1 MALGWALLF
10 LGVGSSGAASPLQ
23 EPGGARGNSALHDVL
38 RATREPGW
46 SSSSLDLEAWADL
59 LDAGEVA
66 DVLGFERVPEAH
78 DLPRQTL
85 SEPQRDLLLDAC
97 AARPALGRQVGA
109 HLPSGATA
117 LGSFLIE
124 VASGDLT
131 GALERLEVVRSGA
144 GRTVRDGL
152 GRVLRSVPILES
164 RPRLELQLRT
174 LSGEPALWLVQAIG
188 DRGSTADAELLLRAL
203 AEGRQA
209 AKVVVPALLRCAR
222 PLDELLDEA
231 GAASLQEL
239 ARRGTAVE
247 RRVALAGLQFLR
259 APEGRALAREML
271 LSPVPAEVRAAHE
284 WCRAMGAP
292 THGDNLELWAEREDR
307 WLARR
312 EEVRWLLE
320 SHEASQQLAGLALI
334 EGRAWHQEAWGELL
348 AASCEPA
355 DPRVARRLLDA
366 LDRLGARARV
376 PVAQRMLRRGRSSL
390 APRAEEVLRS
400 AGVPEELWQMPS

>member
-10 LGVGSSGAASPLQ
+10 VGVGSSGAASPLQ
-23 EPGGARGNSALHDVL
+23 EPGGAWGSSPLHEVL

-46 SSSSLDLEAWADL
+46 SSSSLDLEAWAAK

-66 DVLGFERVPEAH
+66 DVLGFERVPEVH

-97 AARPALGRQVGA
+97 AARPALGRQVGT
-109 HLPSGATA
+109 HSPSGATA

-124 VASGDLT
+124 VASGDLA
-131 GALERLEVVRSGA
+131 GALERLEVVSSGA
-144 GRTVRDGL
+144 GMTVRAGL

-164 RPRLELQLRT
+164 RPGLELQLRT
-174 LSGEPALWLVQAIG
+174 LSGEPALWLVQALG
-188 DRGSTADAELLLRAL
+188 DRGSTVDAELLLRAL

-209 AKVVVPALLRCAR
+209 AEVVVPALQRCAR

-231 GAASLQEL
+231 GSVSLQEL
-239 ARRGTAVE
+239 ARRGTGVE
-247 RRVALAGLQFLR
+247 RRVAVAGLQFLR

-271 LSPVPAEVRAAHE
+271 MSPVPAEVRAAHQ

-292 THGDNLELWAEREDR
+292 ASGEGLELWAEREDR
-307 WLARR
+307 WLARMG
-312 EEVRWLLE
+312 EVRGLLR
-320 SHEASQQLAGLALI
+320 SHEASQQLAGLALV

-390 APRAEEVLRS
+390 APRAEEVLRC
-400 AGVPEELWQMPS
+400 AGVPEELWRVPS